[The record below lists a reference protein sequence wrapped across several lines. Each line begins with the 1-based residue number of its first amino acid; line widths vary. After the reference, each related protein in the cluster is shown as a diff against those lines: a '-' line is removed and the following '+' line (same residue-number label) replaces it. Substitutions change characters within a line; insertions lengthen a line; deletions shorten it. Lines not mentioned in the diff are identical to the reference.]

1 MNFEQALS
9 FVYSR
14 RKFAKS
20 GSLERIE
27 ALLKKLGEPQKK
39 LKIIHVLGTNGKGSV
54 SSFLSS
60 VLSSSGHKTG
70 LFTSPFVSSFCER
83 IQIDG
88 EYIPK
93 EAFCALTEI
102 VKELC
107 ESSFSSENQPTFFEF
122 VFAVSLVWFAESG
135 CEFAVLEAGIGGR
148 DDSTNVIDPPLVTV
162 FTSISLDHMAVL
174 GDTVQKIAENKC
186 GAIKKGSVVVSFPRE
201 TGGFD
206 FCPQSEEACLVLER
220 VCKEKGCS
228 LVFPEMKK
236 VKKLFENASETKL
249 SVGGR
254 VLSLRL
260 PGEHQIANA
269 ATGLSALLELQKL
282 GVRLEDE
289 AIESGFEKTFLPGR
303 MEIVS
308 RKPFVLLDGGHNEG
322 AARALEK
329 YILEFLNGKKITAL
343 MGYMKDKDYKT
354 ALSVLAPR
362 FERIVFTLADEK
374 RGEEPKALENAAS
387 PFCKNIF
394 SEEDRRTAFE
404 KAKALTGEDEAL
416 VVCGSFYLV
425 GEIRKNF
432 LR

>member
-20 GSLERIE
+20 CSLERIE
-27 ALLKKLGEPQKK
+27 TLLKRLGEPQKN
-39 LKIIHVLGTNGKGSV
+39 LKTVHVLGTNGKGSV

-60 VLSSSGHKTG
+60 SLSAAGHKTG

-88 EYIPK
+88 EYIPEDVFSK
-93 EAFCALTEI
+93 ITER
-102 VKELC
+102 VKEIC
-107 ESSFSSENQPTFFEF
+107 DSSFSPEDGPTFFEF
-122 VFAVSLVWFAESG
+122 IFAVALVWFAESG

-148 DDSTNVIDPPLVTV
+148 DDSTNVVEAPLVTV
-162 FTSISLDHMAVL
+162 FTSISLDHMALL
-174 GDTVQKIAENKC
+174 GDTVQKIAESKC
-186 GAIKKGSVVVSFPRE
+186 GAIKSGSTVVSFPRE

-220 VCKEKGCS
+220 VCGEKGCS
-228 LVFPEMKK
+228 LVFPEMKR
-236 VKKLFENASETKL
+236 VKKLFENENGTRALFGSRE
-249 SVGGR
+249 
-254 VLSLRL
+254 LSLRL
-260 PGEHQIANA
+260 SGEHQIANA
-269 ATGLSALLELQKL
+269 ATALTALLELQKL
-282 GVRLEDE
+282 GTEICDE
-289 AIESGFEKTFLPGR
+289 AIKSGFEKTFLPGR

-308 RKPFVLLDGGHNEG
+308 KEPFILLDGGHNEG

-329 YILEFLNGKKITAL
+329 YIREFLKGKKVTAL
-343 MGYMKDKDYKT
+343 IGYMRDKDYKT
-354 ALSVLAPR
+354 ALSILAPR
-362 FERIVFTLADEK
+362 FERIVFTRADEK
-374 RGEEPKALENAAS
+374 RGEEASVLQSAAE

-394 SEEDRRTAFE
+394 LEEERLPAFE
-404 KAKALTGEDEAL
+404 KALALTGEGEAL

-425 GEIRKNF
+425 GEIRKKF